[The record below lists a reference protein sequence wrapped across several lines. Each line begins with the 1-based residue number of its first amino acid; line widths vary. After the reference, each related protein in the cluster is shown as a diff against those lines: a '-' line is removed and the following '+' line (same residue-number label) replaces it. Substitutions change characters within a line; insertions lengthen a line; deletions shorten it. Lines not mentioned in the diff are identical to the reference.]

1 MRSVSACSSARA
13 TTLFTMPM
21 ASASRA
27 LMRSPRNRNSLAL
40 RAPMT
45 QGWIM
50 TSTAAVASVWQ
61 TGSEKNASS
70 EATMRSHMLA
80 TMNPPAM
87 HAPLTCAIVGL
98 GQS

>member
-1 MRSVSACSSARA
+1 
-13 TTLFTMPM
+13 
-21 ASASRA
+21 
-27 LMRSPRNRNSLAL
+27 
-40 RAPMT
+40 
-45 QGWIM
+45 M

-80 TMNPPAM
+80 TMNPPTM